1 MKWFSINTSLGI
13 DLGTSNVL
21 VYQQGKGLVLR
32 EPAVVAVT
40 RSEGKLV
47 AIGEEAWKM
56 LGRTP
61 GNIQAVSPLKE
72 GVIANYSVATS
83 LLRHLLDRL
92 CGRGRMVH
100 PEVAISIPS
109 GATGVE
115 RRAMLDVAHD
125 AGARR
130 VYPLLSPVAAAIGA
144 GLPVTAP
151 YGNLVVNI
159 GGGTT
164 DIAVISLGGVVT
176 GGSVRVAGQH
186 FDEMIVRHLRREYN
200 LVIGARMAEEIKILI
215 GSAVPLGVEQS
226 MEVRGRDLMNGL
238 PQTITISS
246 TEIRDALSEP
256 LAAIGDRVCQ
266 VLEQTPPELAADVME
281 RGIVLTGGGALM
293 RGLDGFIAGRTNA
306 PARVAD
312 DPISCVA
319 LGAGMYMESLR
330 RQQGGWQPNAPA
342 VTGGPYDRSG

>member
-1 MKWFSINTSLGI
+1 MAWLSINMALGI

-21 VYQQGKGLVLR
+21 VYQQGKGIVLR
-32 EPAVVAVT
+32 EPAMVAVT

-47 AIGEEAWKM
+47 AIGEDAWKM

-72 GVIANYSVATS
+72 GVIANYSVAMS
-83 LLRHLLDRL
+83 LLRHILDRL
-92 CGRGRMVH
+92 CGRGRMIH
-100 PEVAISIPS
+100 PEVAINVPS

-115 RRAMLDVAHD
+115 RRAVLDVAHD

-130 VYPLLSPVAAAIGA
+130 VYPLLTPVAAAIGA
-144 GLPVTAP
+144 GLPVTEP
-151 YGNLVVNI
+151 YGNLVIDI

-186 FDEMIVRHLRREYN
+186 FDDAIIRHLRREYN
-200 LVIGARMAEEIKILI
+200 LVIGERMAEEIKILA
-215 GSAVPLGVEQS
+215 GSAMPLDAEQT

-238 PQTITISS
+238 PQTVTVNSAA
-246 TEIRDALSEP
+246 IREALSEP
-256 LAAIGDRVCQ
+256 LAAIGDKVCQ

-281 RGIVLTGGGALM
+281 RGIVLTGGSSQL
-293 RGLDGFIAGRTNA
+293 RYLDRYISQRTNA
-306 PARVAD
+306 PARLAD
-312 DPISCVA
+312 HAASCVA
-319 LGAGMYMESLR
+319 LGTGKYLESLR
-330 RQQGGWQPNAPA
+330 RRQGGWQPNAPT
-342 VTGGPYDRSG
+342 VTGGPYDRPV